1 MDKDL
6 YGILTLDSRVRGNDK
21 NDKSRD
27 YDSHPR
33 ESQLLHQQSD
43 PQQLFLGGALLVLSQ
58 QVFFVRFVLTYYSTS
73 LLSIVIKNLGNI
85 V

>member
-21 NDKSRD
+21 NDKSRG

-33 ESQLLHQQSD
+33 ESE
-43 PQQLFLGGALLVLSQ
+43 V
-58 QVFFVRFVLTYYSTS
+58 T
-73 LLSIVIKNLGNI
+73 IVIPAKAGIQNLKNAYPLLTLF
-85 V
+85 

>member
-1 MDKDL
+1 MAKKTTKITSIMDKDL

-33 ESQLLHQQSD
+33 EGS
-43 PQQLFLGGALLVLSQ
+43 
-58 QVFFVRFVLTYYSTS
+58 R
-73 LLSIVIKNLGNI
+73 I
-85 V
+85 